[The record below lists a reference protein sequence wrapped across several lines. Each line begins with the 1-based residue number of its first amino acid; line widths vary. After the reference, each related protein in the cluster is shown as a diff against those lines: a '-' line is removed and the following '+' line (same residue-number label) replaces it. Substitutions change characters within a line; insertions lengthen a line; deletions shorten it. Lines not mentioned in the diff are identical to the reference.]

1 MDMHIGFYGKE
12 LLSSGLDDNPIEDIG
27 ETLLLANIILI
38 VIFLAI
44 FLSLLCLKVYFV
56 LKFQNF
62 KIFYEREFNVK
73 LMYASGEF
81 SGACL

>member
-44 FLSLLCLKVYFV
+44 FFKLTLFESLFCFEIS
-56 LKFQNF
+56 KFQN
-62 KIFYEREFNVK
+62 I
-73 LMYASGEF
+73 L
-81 SGACL
+81 

>member
-27 ETLLLANIILI
+27 ETLLLAKIILI

-44 FLSLLCLKVYFV
+44 FLSLYSVW
-56 LKFQNF
+56 KFILFWNF
-62 KIFYEREFNVK
+62 KISKYFMNEN
-73 LMYASGEF
+73 LT
-81 SGACL
+81 LN